1 MLGLLFYVIVLKD
14 QAEEDLPGSWKTE
27 RDEMA

>member
-1 MLGLLFYVIVLKD
+1 MLSLLFYVVVLKD
-14 QAEEDLPGSWKTE
+14 QAEDLPGPWKTE